1 MKKISLLLGIFL
13 LIFATTFFY
22 EHKNPKVQES
32 ITFFPIDPKVTY
44 KITNTSL
51 RLIDQKPAE
60 HDSLLWRITSTLDQ
74 IAYLRQ
80 DAGLLFSN
88 GRLVGELR
96 YWKQNTTSLTQE
108 KQIVNDKSAIFEAI
122 TFHHA
127 ELHEKG
133 NQIFSSQALSEDHLY
148 LIHSASSKKD
158 SFRSPMTQEESEWK
172 QRLDE
177 QTRMLLQYSWSKGTR
192 YFSIPLNNYQAFPL
206 NLFNEKAKT
215 GLPGFTSTETA
226 RIIGNLWEG
235 LYKNYFL
242 GIKKADGT
250 IVSPIGST
258 IPLILVANN
267 KTHLLVLTETAN
279 GEPILLRQRIKDV
292 D

>member
-1 MKKISLLLGIFL
+1 MKRIYIILSLFL
-13 LIFATTFFY
+13 LIFTAAGLY
-22 EHKNPKVQES
+22 EHKNPKIQES

-51 RLIDQKPAE
+51 RLIDQKTAE
-60 HDSLLWRITSTLDQ
+60 PYSLLWTIKSTLDR

-96 YWKQNTTSLTQE
+96 DWKQNTANLIQE
-108 KQIVNDKSAIFEAI
+108 KQVVNVQSAVFEAI
-122 TFHHA
+122 TFHYA

-133 NQIFSSQALSEDHLY
+133 DQIFSSQSMSKDHLY
-148 LIHSASSKKD
+148 VIPSGPSKHR
-158 SFRSPMTQEESEWK
+158 SFRSPLSNEESKWK

-177 QTRMLLQYSWSKGTR
+177 NTRMLLQFSWNKGIKH
-192 YFSIPLNNYQAFPL
+192 FSIPLNNYQAFPL
-206 NLFNEKAKT
+206 NLFNEKARNT
-215 GLPGFTSTETA
+215 LPGFTSAETA

-242 GIKKADGT
+242 GIKKADGS
-250 IVSPIGST
+250 IISPIGST
-258 IPLILVANN
+258 IPLILLAND
-267 KTHLLVLTETAN
+267 KTHLLVLTEAAN
-279 GEPILLRQRIKDV
+279 GESILLRQRIKDF